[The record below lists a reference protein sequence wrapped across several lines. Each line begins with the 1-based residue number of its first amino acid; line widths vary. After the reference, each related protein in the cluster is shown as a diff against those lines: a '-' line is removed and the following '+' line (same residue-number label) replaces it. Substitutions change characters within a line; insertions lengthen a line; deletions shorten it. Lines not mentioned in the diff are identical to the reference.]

1 MAANYIRPKPVDP
14 IWYRRSCILRIRC
27 ACGRARSV
35 QLGEFARENAISAD
49 TQIYKLILRLRCRCG
64 LRPSADVTRSPYG

>member
-1 MAANYIRPKPVDP
+1 ADCRPTASPPDGGD
-14 IWYRRSCILRIRC
+14 RTLTCILRIRC

-35 QLGEFARENAISAD
+35 QLGAFARENAIPAD